1 MKTDLAGTAHDH
13 GTRRAFRATR
23 RGFTLVE
30 VLVALTAG
38 LMVSAAAYML
48 AQNAMKSFQDESRIS
63 SSQVGVALGMSRLTA
78 DLQRAGYMASPNVD
92 LDPKLCPSLATWA
105 NDRPIA
111 AVRVRDG
118 SSFSSAA
125 IDASGYDEN
134 PTVPKPDVIVIT
146 GNMTSAEQFEYRGI
160 NAGKMYLAANRG
172 PSRRAFEDVGKDVD
186 AFCEIFLPR
195 SASAD
200 NPGRFARLVEPSG
213 KESYV
218 IVTSCD
224 ADVDASGDLDAVELD
239 IIDPVTNTAPSTVGS
254 TCGARPGGGLINPVS
269 IIRYRLDEVNEVT
282 DPRWAKAVAPTG
294 PNAVTGEDSRLELVR
309 EEIAPDDAAD
319 PFALDIEP
327 SAREL
332 VAEFAVDLDV
342 SAVVAN
348 ADPDLTQPQNLLY
361 YATSIGGEPAPSADT
376 LAAIAPQRFRSVRVR
391 LGTRARVPD
400 RDEAAPATGV
410 TTRFLLPEVGARNKY
425 ARMRTLHADVAL
437 PNLQQ
442 VTW

>member
-1 MKTDLAGTAHDH
+1 MTTKRAVRTA
-13 GTRRAFRATR
+13 R

-63 SSQVGVALGMSRLTA
+63 SSQVGVALGLSRLTS

-92 LDPKLCPSLATWA
+92 LDPKLCPSLAGWA
-105 NDRPIA
+105 DTRPLGALRI
-111 AVRVRDG
+111 RDG
-118 SSFSSAA
+118 STATPTV
-125 IDASGYDEN
+125 ITESGYDQAEN
-134 PTVPKPDVIVIT
+134 AGIPAPDMIVIT
-146 GNMTSAEQFEYRGI
+146 GNLTSAEQFEYRGI
-160 NAGKMYLAANRG
+160 NAGKMYLAVNRG
-172 PSRRAFEDVGKDVD
+172 PSRRAYEDVGKDPE
-186 AFCEIFLPR
+186 AFCEIFIPR
-195 SASAD
+195 WSGPE

-218 IVTSCD
+218 IVTGCD
-224 ADVDASGDLDAVELD
+224 AEPDASGDLDAVELD
-239 IIDPVTNTAPSTVGS
+239 IIDPVTNSAPSTVGQ

-269 IIRYRLDEVNEVT
+269 VIRYRLAEVT
-282 DPRWAKAVAPTG
+282 EDRYAPALAPTG

-309 EEIAPDDAAD
+309 EEIAPANAAT
-319 PFALDIEP
+319 PFDLTLAVSSL
-327 SAREL
+327 EL

-342 SAVVAN
+342 SAVVA
-348 ADPDLTQPQNLLY
+348 AVDPDLTQPQNLLY
-361 YATSIGGEPAPSADT
+361 YATSEGGERADT
-376 LAAIAPQRFRSVRVR
+376 ADTVEAMAPQRFRSVRVR

-410 TTRFLLPEVGARNKY
+410 PTRFYLPGVLAKNRY
-425 ARMRTLHADVAL
+425 ARMRTLHADVTL